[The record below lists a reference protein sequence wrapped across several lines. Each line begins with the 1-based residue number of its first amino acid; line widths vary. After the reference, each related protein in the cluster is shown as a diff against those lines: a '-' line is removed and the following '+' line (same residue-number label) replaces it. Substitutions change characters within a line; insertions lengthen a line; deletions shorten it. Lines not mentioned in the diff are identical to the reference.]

1 MKMKKNNS
9 IIFIPGWR
17 AVLLVALALG
27 ISMPLSAAE
36 LHVRGLGWFGNRTAE
51 QRLKLLLGNRA
62 DTTLDANVLEDA
74 ALVLISTLTDDGYLT
89 PGLTVEAVLTDGR
102 TVSHPLD
109 ARLEQPLPRPLA
121 ATAATLH
128 IDRGRRF
135 TLREISF
142 TGLTVVP
149 EKKARAL
156 FVSEGR
162 LIPLASER
170 IYSPGRLRRSL
181 GNLAEL
187 LHQLGYADAVV
198 TAPETRIDQT
208 TGQVHARVVV
218 QEGRPWIVH
227 ELQYVVAGG
236 GEAPAGLTDQRLGR
250 PWNSFWRQDAATA
263 IRRWYYTRGH
273 PDVELTLTPQS
284 TVQPDGT
291 VAVIV
296 VARITPGPEV
306 HVGAVRFTGNRYT
319 REATLRRFIRSTP
332 GELLNPIR
340 FNNSLTRISRLG
352 VFRAVD
358 LRYEPADGATRDAVF
373 VLTEGRR
380 QEVSLLAGYGSYEQL
395 RGGLEWRHYNV
406 FGRAQISSVK
416 LVQSMKSSQGDF
428 IYTVPELFGSPLD
441 GSVRLFGLHRQE
453 PSFMHEEYGT
463 NVSLLWPVRRFRF
476 ALTTGYTF
484 KHLRNTD
491 NELAASATDQN
502 QADVGSVDVGL
513 VRDRRDNPLR
523 PRRGYKVSLQNEWA
537 DPIFGGN
544 VAYQQVILAGS
555 YHTAWGDGRWIH
567 LGLAHGVVTTM
578 GASDDSALPV
588 SVRFFPGGDGSI
600 RGYPQ
605 GEAAPRADNGLFV
618 GAKSYAL
625 ANVELEQALTSN
637 WSVVVFADAVGTA
650 ARLADYPFAEKL
662 YSVGLGL
669 RYQTIIGPVRVEYG
683 HNLNPRP
690 LDPSG
695 TLLISI
701 GFPF

>member
-1 MKMKKNNS
+1 MKKNSS
-9 IIFIPGWR
+9 IIPGWR
-17 AVLLVALALG
+17 VFLLAALALG
-27 ISMPLSAAE
+27 GTASLSAAE

-62 DTTLDANVLEDA
+62 GATLDANILEDS
-74 ALVLISTLTDDGYLT
+74 ALVLVSSLNDDGYLT
-89 PGLTVEAVLTDGR
+89 PMLTVEATLTDGR

-109 ARLEQPLPRPLA
+109 ARLEQPLPRPLI
-121 ATAATLH
+121 TSAATLR
-128 IDRGRRF
+128 IARGRRF

-181 GNLAEL
+181 GNLTEL
-187 LHQLGYADAVV
+187 LHQLGYAEAVV
-198 TAPETRIDQT
+198 TAPGLQIDRT
-208 TGQVHARVVV
+208 TGQVHAKVVV
-218 QEGRPWIVH
+218 QEGRQWLVH
-227 ELQYVVAGG
+227 ELKFVMTDGS
-236 GEAPAGLTDQRLGR
+236 EAPAGLADSRLGR

-273 PDVELTLTPQS
+273 PDVELTLSPQS
-284 TVQPDGT
+284 AVLPDGT
-291 VAVIV
+291 KSVTV
-296 VARITPGPEV
+296 VAKIAPGPEV
-306 HVGAVRFTGNRYT
+306 LVGAVRFTGNRYT

-340 FNNSLTRISRLG
+340 FNNSQARISRLG
-352 VFRAVD
+352 VFRAVE
-358 LRYEPADGATRDAVF
+358 LRYEPADGATRDVVF
-373 VLTEGRR
+373 ALTEGRR
-380 QEVSLLAGYGSYEQL
+380 QEVSLQAGYGSYEQL

-428 IYTVPELFGSPLD
+428 IYTVPELFGTPLD

-453 PSFMHEEYGT
+453 PSFLHEEYGT

-484 KHLRNTD
+484 KHLRDTD
-491 NELAASATDQN
+491 NELATSATDRD

-523 PRRGYKVSLQNEWA
+523 PRRGYKVSLHTEWA
-537 DPIFGGN
+537 DEIFGGK
-544 VAYQQVILAGS
+544 VAYQQFILTGS

-567 LGLAHGVVTTM
+567 LGLAHGVVTTL
-578 GASDDSALPV
+578 GAPDDSALPV

-618 GAKSYAL
+618 GAKSYVL

-637 WSVVVFADAVGTA
+637 WSALVFADAVGIA

-662 YSVGLGL
+662 YSVGLGV

-690 LDPSG
+690 LDPAG
-695 TLLISI
+695 TLLVSI